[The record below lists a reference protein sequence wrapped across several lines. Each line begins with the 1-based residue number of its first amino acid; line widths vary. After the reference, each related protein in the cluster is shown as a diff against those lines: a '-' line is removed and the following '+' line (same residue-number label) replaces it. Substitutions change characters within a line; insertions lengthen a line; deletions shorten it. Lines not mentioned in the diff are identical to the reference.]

1 MGEVLAV
8 FALCCCLCS
17 SASSAGYAGGLIPNT
32 APHFLKFM
40 KASTLKES
48 LIPGPTPAQLCQE
61 VDEDALLDKIAEYD
75 ADKVFSLFDFK
86 TLKKEEVLNTYL
98 ETNDIVAFANYCANP
113 GPSPGPS
120 PAV

>member
-1 MGEVLAV
+1 MSEVLIVLAV
-8 FALCCCLCS
+8 CCCLSS

-40 KASTLKES
+40 EASELKKALS
-48 LIPGPTPAQLCQE
+48 PGPTPAQLCQA

-75 ADKVFSLFDFK
+75 ADEVYSLFDFK
-86 TLKKEEVLNTYL
+86 NLEKEEVLNTYL
-98 ETNDIVAFANYCANP
+98 DTTDILGFADACANP

-120 PAV
+120 PAQ